1 MLLRGFS
8 LGAPLRKFLGRAFLA
23 LGATVIGLLLGEV
36 VVRVLGL
43 APAFTSVPFG
53 EYVVSDDPELMWEL
67 RPGAEGVNAL
77 GLRGPPLA
85 NPPAR
90 FRIALLGDSVAYGL
104 GLEGEETIAVR
115 LQAHL
120 REAGLDVEVLN
131 LGVAGYNTCQEARR
145 LERLLPVIDA
155 DAVVLIFCLNDFLGS
170 DGIPEGVMRAARQA
184 GAGEALQLSY
194 RLASGSALMRE
205 LMNWSHLV
213 RLLHELGP
221 AEPAVVQGAK
231 AQGRAH
237 EDDTEVVVGFQ
248 RIARAARAADAGVT
262 VAIMPSF
269 ERTPINKQHQ
279 LHKRIAALAQK
290 AGFAVLDLAGPLR
303 EALLSSDEPLSL
315 RGDIIHPNALGAD
328 MAAQAIAIGIAG
340 APGK

>member
-1 MLLRGFS
+1 MLLHGFS
-8 LGAPLRKFLGRAFLA
+8 LGVPLRKFLGRTCLA
-23 LGATVIGLLLGEV
+23 LAATFIALLLGEV
-36 VVRVLGL
+36 VIRVLGL
-43 APAFTSVPFG
+43 APVFTSVPFG

-67 RPGAEGVNAL
+67 RAGAEGVNAL

-85 NPPAR
+85 DPPAR

-115 LQAHL
+115 LQVHL

-155 DAVVLIFCLNDFLGS
+155 DAVVLLFCLNDFLGS
-170 DGIPEGVMRAARQA
+170 DGIPEGVLRAAQQA

-205 LMNWSHLV
+205 LMTWSHLV
-213 RLLHELGP
+213 RLLHGLAP

-231 AQGRAH
+231 ARVRAH
-237 EDDTEVVVGFQ
+237 DDDTEVVVGLE
-248 RIARAARAADAGVT
+248 RIARTARAAGVGVT
-262 VAIMPSF
+262 VAIVPSF
-269 ERTPINKQHQ
+269 ERTPVNKEHQ
-279 LHKRIAALAQK
+279 LHKRVAALARK

-315 RGDIIHPNALGAD
+315 RGDTIHPNALGAD
-328 MAAQAIAIGIAG
+328 MAAQAIAMAIVGP
-340 APGK
+340 PGK